1 MPSVAIIDD
10 EATSRE
16 VLKNL
21 LAKLCP
27 DVEIVGEAEGV
38 TDGVALIRSKRP
50 DAIFLDILMEDGLGF
65 DLIKFF
71 PTPSFN
77 IIFTSG
83 YNNYATEAFR
93 ANAMDYLLKPINPE
107 ELVKAIEKLNAQ
119 PPGIDP
125 RISDIVEGLQNPE
138 ERTVRLPTGKGW
150 VFWKMKNIIRLEASD
165 SMTFFFNDEG
175 KKVLVARTIRSAQT
189 LLPSNLFFRCHKS
202 HIINRNYIKEI
213 LREDGSYEVVLE
225 DGLKI
230 PISRRRSP
238 GFLDWLGANS
248 I

>member
-10 EATSRE
+10 EASSRE

-27 DVEIVGEAEGV
+27 DVEIVGEAGGV
-38 TDGVALIRSKRP
+38 SEGVALIRSKRP
-50 DAIFLDILMEDGLGF
+50 DAIFLDILMDDGMGF

-71 PTPSFN
+71 PSPSFN

-107 ELVKAIEKLNAQ
+107 ELVKAVEKINAH
-119 PPGIDP
+119 PPGIDA
-125 RISDIVEGLQNPE
+125 RITDFFEGLQNPE

-150 VFWKMKNIIRLEASD
+150 VFWKMKHIIRLEAAD
-165 SMTFFFNDEG
+165 SMTFFFNSEG
-175 KKVLVARTIRSAQT
+175 KKVLVARTIRAAQDM
-189 LLPSNLFFRCHKS
+189 LPDNLFFRCHKS
-202 HIINRNYIKEI
+202 HIINRKYIKEV
-213 LREDGSYEVVLE
+213 LREDGSYEVLLE
-225 DGLKI
+225 DGLRI

-238 GFLDWLGANS
+238 GFLDWLDNGG
-248 I
+248 